1 MIYPDIPDRTLSIT
15 QPWTFLIAHRFKR
28 IENRSRRCHVR
39 GEIALHAGLKFD
51 EGARRDVEAGVH
63 PVTGE
68 RSLLGIG
75 PADSLMEML
84 AGKLCGGIVGVA
96 ELVDCVD
103 ESEDDFFVGP
113 FGLVLRNARP
123 VPFIPVTGAQ
133 GFFFWRKQW
142 EKDQAKLRAAA

>member
-1 MIYPDIPDRTLSIT
+1 MIYPDIPDRTLSIM
-15 QPWTFLIAHRFKR
+15 QPWCWLITNGHKR

-51 EGARRDVEAGVH
+51 EWARDEVRRGYH

-68 RSLLGIG
+68 HSLAGVA
-75 PADSLMEML
+75 PADTFIEML
-84 AGKLCGGIVGVA
+84 AGRQSGGIVGVA

-103 ESEDDFFVGP
+103 DSDDDFFQGP

-142 EKDQAKLRAAA
+142 DKDQAKLRAAA